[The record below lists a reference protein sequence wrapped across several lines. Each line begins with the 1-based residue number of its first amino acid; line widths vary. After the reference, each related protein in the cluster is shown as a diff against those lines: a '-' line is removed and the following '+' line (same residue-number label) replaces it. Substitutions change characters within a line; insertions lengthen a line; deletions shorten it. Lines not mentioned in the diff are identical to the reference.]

1 MIEFNYITV
10 NDALRLKH
18 HNLSGHWTSMGW
30 DDKIATVTYMLEAT
44 GEDVT
49 VTVDINGVV
58 TAPDE
63 LIFEMNE
70 IDRYNDWPAENVMQD
85 SGTSIPEGKTLSE
98 ILVEKNV
105 HLDCK

>member
-1 MIEFNYITV
+1 MIKFSYVTV

-18 HNLSGHWTSMGW
+18 HNLSGHWTSMVW

-44 GEDVT
+44 GKYVT

-70 IDRYNDWPAENVMQD
+70 IDRYNDWPAEQIIQD
-85 SGTSIPEGKTLSE
+85 SGSKILEGKTLSE
-98 ILVEKNV
+98 ILQNK
-105 HLDCK
+105 

>member
-1 MIEFNYITV
+1 
-10 NDALRLKH
+10 
-18 HNLSGHWTSMGW
+18 
-30 DDKIATVTYMLEAT
+30 
-44 GEDVT
+44 
-49 VTVDINGVV
+49 NGVV

-63 LIFEMNE
+63 LIAEMDE
-70 IDRYNDWPAENVMQD
+70 IDRYNDWPAEHVMQD